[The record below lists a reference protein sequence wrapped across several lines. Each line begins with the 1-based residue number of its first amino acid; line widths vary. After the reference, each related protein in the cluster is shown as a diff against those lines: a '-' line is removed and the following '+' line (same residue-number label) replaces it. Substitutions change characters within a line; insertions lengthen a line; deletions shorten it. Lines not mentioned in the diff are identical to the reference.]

1 MFTSLKALRLAALLI
16 LPLALAACEDEFS
29 SLPGGGSPHQEIV
42 CKNSY
47 GSGFY
52 IAPNLILTAA
62 HVIPYK
68 KCRSGGWAYR
78 GKLVW
83 KDSKRDIAVVYVKGK
98 KSSFYPYKC
107 ELPKEGSWVKLNSG
121 KSVKK
126 GRILSLN
133 PDIVGNYFQ
142 TDISVRYGESG
153 SPLFFEDSVIGVLNF
168 TNFDDGTL
176 SYYRQGRCHHRSRYS
191 VQLGDT
197 VNQTLSGRQGG
208 PH

>member
-1 MFTSLKALRLAALLI
+1 MFQKIKALRLFALL
-16 LPLALAACEDEFS
+16 LTPLALAACEDEFS

-52 IAPNLILTAA
+52 IAPNLVLTAA
-62 HVIPYK
+62 HVLPYK
-68 KCRSGGWAYR
+68 KCKIEMGEDS

-83 KDSKRDIAVVYVKGK
+83 KDTKRDIAVVYVKGK
-98 KSSFYPYKC
+98 KSAFYPFQC
-107 ELPKEGSWVKLNSG
+107 DLPKEGSYVKLNSG
-121 KSVKK
+121 KAIKK
-126 GRILSLN
+126 GRILSHN

-153 SPLFFEDSVIGVLNF
+153 SPLFHEDAVIGVLNF

-176 SYYRQGRCHHRSRYS
+176 SYYRPI
-191 VQLGDT
+191 GDFCSKL
-197 VNQTLSGRQGG
+197 NSLKKKYAGK
-208 PH
+208 